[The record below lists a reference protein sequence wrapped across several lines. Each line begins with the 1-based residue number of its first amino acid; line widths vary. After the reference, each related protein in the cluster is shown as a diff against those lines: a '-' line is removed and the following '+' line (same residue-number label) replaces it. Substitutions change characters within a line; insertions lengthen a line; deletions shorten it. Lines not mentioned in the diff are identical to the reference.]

1 MRFELFVCLRY
12 LKAKRKHGFVSLIS
26 LISVGGVT
34 VGVAALI
41 VVLAVMTGFTSEFRD
56 KILGINSHVVV
67 QEAGGLLYHQQAVI
81 GEVREIAG
89 IRGVTPY
96 IYTQV
101 MLSGGSGGTGA
112 VLRGIDPA
120 TAGEVLDLDKHLRAG
135 SLADL
140 ATGPGERRV
149 PGIILGKELAAQLGV
164 GLDDRIKLI
173 SASGPLTPMG
183 VLPKIRACQ
192 VVGIFETG
200 MYEYDS
206 SLAYL
211 GLAAAQEFLELGDA
225 IHGLEIKVNNIDR
238 ADRIA
243 LAVQQRLGPSYLV
256 RDWMSMNKN
265 IFSALR
271 LEKTALS
278 VIMTLVVMVA
288 AFNIVSTLTMVV
300 MEKNKDI
307 AILKA
312 MGATA
317 GSIMRI
323 FIYEGLIIGSAGTLL
338 GVAGGL
344 GLCEILGRYQF
355 IKLPDV
361 YPVTTL
367 PVKVL
372 PLDVTLIALAAVII
386 TFAAT
391 IYPARQAARVDPAVA
406 LRYE

>member
-1 MRFELFVCLRY
+1 M
-12 LKAKRKHGFVSLIS
+12 
-26 LISVGGVT
+26 
-34 VGVAALI
+34 
-41 VVLAVMTGFTSEFRD
+41 
-56 KILGINSHVVV
+56 VV
-67 QEAGGLLYHQQAVI
+67 QEAGGLLYHQQSI
-81 GEVREIAG
+81 IEQVREIAG
-89 IRGVTPY
+89 VRGVTPY

-120 TAGEVLDLDKHLRAG
+120 TAGEVLDLARHLKSG
-135 SLADL
+135 ELADL
-140 ATGPGERRV
+140 ATTPGERRV

-164 GLDDRIKLI
+164 GTGDRIKLI

-211 GLAAAQEFLELGDA
+211 GLPAAQDFLELEGA
-225 IHGLEIKVNNIDR
+225 IHGLEIKVDNIDR

-243 LAVQQRLGPSYLV
+243 LTIQGKLGPSYLV
-256 RDWMSMNKN
+256 RDWMSMNRN

-278 VIMTLVVMVA
+278 VIMILVVMVA

-300 MEKNKDI
+300 MEKTRDI

-323 FIYEGLIIGSAGTLL
+323 FVYEGLIIGAAGTLL
-338 GVAGGL
+338 GMAGGL

-355 IKLPDV
+355 IKLPEV

-391 IYPARQAARVDPAVA
+391 IYPARQAARIDPAVA